1 MHHLIALPRCIEG
14 CCAYTVTWGACT
26 CLSVYGE
33 SHVRGTLYA
42 RPIDPPLYF
51 PRGVYSVR
59 THVSGQPSWKAR
71 SVRESYARRRP
82 AVLAIYVQFTPAREV
97 RYIHVFFFSY
107 RNGQRLECTVR
118 TSSAFNGS
126 RCSFSTWLISEKFC
140 ALTFR
145 TGLGSIS
152 QIL

>member
-1 MHHLIALPRCIEG
+1 MHHLIAPPRCIEG

-59 THVSGQPSWKAR
+59 THVSGQPSWKVR
-71 SVRESYARRRP
+71 SVCESCARRRP

-97 RYIHVFFFSY
+97 RYIHVFFSPTEMVKGSNVQFEL
-107 RNGQRLECTVR
+107 RARLTVVVVV
-118 TSSAFNGS
+118 SLHG
-126 RCSFSTWLISEKFC
+126 
-140 ALTFR
+140 
-145 TGLGSIS
+145 
-152 QIL
+152 